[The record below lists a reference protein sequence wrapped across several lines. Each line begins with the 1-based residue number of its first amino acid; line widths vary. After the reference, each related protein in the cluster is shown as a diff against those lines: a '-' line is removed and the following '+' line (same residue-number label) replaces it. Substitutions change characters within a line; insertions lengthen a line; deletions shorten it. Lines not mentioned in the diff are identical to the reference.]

1 MFLGHF
7 AVGLA
12 AKRATSQVSL
22 GLLLAAPLLLDLLWP
37 VFLLLG
43 IETVRID
50 PGNTAVTPLD
60 LHDYPY
66 SHSLVMA
73 LVWSLAFGAVIG
85 HFYQSVR
92 VALVGGALVFS
103 HWLLDY
109 ISHRPDMPLYPGSE
123 TYVGLGL
130 WHSIPGT
137 LLVELSLFT
146 AGIVVYVRSTR
157 ANDKKGK
164 LSFWA
169 LMATLVALYFA
180 AIFGP
185 PPPDV
190 PSLIGGSVA
199 IAALLG
205 WAHWADRH
213 RQTSL
218 GPPITSSEP
227 H

>member
-12 AKRATSQVSL
+12 AKRAVPRVSL

-43 IETVRID
+43 IESVRID

-73 LVWSLAFGAVIG
+73 LVWSLGFGAAIG

-109 ISHRPDMPLYPGSE
+109 VTHRPDMPLYPGSQQ
-123 TYVGLGL
+123 YVGLGL
-130 WHSIPGT
+130 WNSIVGT
-137 LLVELSLFT
+137 LLVELALFGWGVWLY
-146 AGIVVYVRSTR
+146 ARSTR
-157 ANDKKGK
+157 AIDKRGRHG
-164 LSFWA
+164 FWA
-169 LMATLVALYFA
+169 LMATLVGLYFA

-190 PSLIGGSVA
+190 PSLIGGALAVV
-199 IAALLG
+199 ALLG
-205 WAHWADRH
+205 WAFWADRH
-213 RQTSL
+213 RQPL
-218 GPPITSSEP
+218 LPPAV
-227 H
+227 

>member
-1 MFLGHF
+1 MFIGHF

-12 AKRATSQVSL
+12 AKRATPQVSL

-43 IETVRID
+43 IESVRID

-85 HFYQSVR
+85 HFYQSAR

-109 ISHRPDMPLYPGSE
+109 ITHRPDMPLYPGSA

-130 WHSIPGT
+130 WNSVAAT
-137 LLVELSLFT
+137 LLVEFALFGG
-146 AGIVVYVRSTR
+146 GIWLYVRSTR
-157 ANDKKGK
+157 AIDKRGR
-164 LSFWA
+164 LGFWA
-169 LMATLVALYFA
+169 LMATLVALYLA
-180 AIFGP
+180 AVFGP

-190 PSLIGGSVA
+190 PSLIGGSLA
-199 IAALLG
+199 IVALLG
-205 WAHWADRH
+205 WAFWADRH
-213 RQTSL
+213 REPVL
-218 GPPITSSEP
+218 PPAR
-227 H
+227 

>member
-12 AKRATSQVSL
+12 AKRATPQVSL

-43 IETVRID
+43 IESVRID

-73 LVWSLAFGAVIG
+73 LGWSLAFGAVVG

-109 ISHRPDMPLYPGSE
+109 VTHRPDMPLYPGSE

-130 WHSIPGT
+130 WNSVAAT
-137 LLVELSLFT
+137 LLVEIALF
-146 AGIVVYVRSTR
+146 AGGIWLYVRSTR
-157 ANDKKGK
+157 AIDKRGR
-164 LSFWA
+164 LGFWA
-169 LMATLVALYFA
+169 LMATLVALYLA
-180 AIFGP
+180 AVFGP

-190 PSLIGGSVA
+190 PSLIGGSLA
-199 IAALLG
+199 IVALLG
-205 WAHWADRH
+205 WAFWADRH
-213 RQTSL
+213 REPVL
-218 GPPITSSEP
+218 PPAR
-227 H
+227 